1 MAGKLSMQMHQALKL
16 YAQGVPLT
24 DAARKACVTPR
35 GLRYALLKKK
45 AKKLFKKG
53 LDERK

>member
-1 MAGKLSMQMHQALKL
+1 MSGKISMQMNNALKL

-45 AKKLFKKG
+45 NKKG
-53 LDERK
+53 LDRVK

>member
-1 MAGKLSMQMHQALKL
+1 MSGKISMQMNNALKL